1 MIPRNCKFTHIISHH
16 RFDAVTHGEQ
26 ITIFEQI
33 TIIIPDMDRNDTNF
47 NIIVMAKFNSV
58 KLNNNYYRTKVCIC
72 CGNLSLFIY
81 SRPYHVTSSKL
92 HAYSSQMY
100 TSSLLSLSLS
110 FLLRLRSV
118 GNIKNF
124 QNIHR
129 SSFKSTS
136 YVHNSS

>member
-1 MIPRNCKFTHIISHH
+1 MQIYTDIISHH
-16 RFDAVTHGEQ
+16 RFDAVTHREQ
-26 ITIFEQI
+26 ITIFDPIFEQI
-33 TIIIPDMDRNDTNF
+33 TIIIPGMDRNDTNF
-47 NIIVMAKFNSV
+47 NIKVMAKFNSV

-92 HAYSSQMY
+92 HVYSSQMY

-118 GNIKNF
+118 GNIKKLSEYP
-124 QNIHR
+124 QKLVQVDKLC
-129 SSFKSTS
+129 SQ
-136 YVHNSS
+136 